1 MNTDH
6 DQLQRLYE
14 EVPYLGVADP
24 ESHVRC
30 LQALAALHGIPA
42 AEARGCRVLELG
54 CAAGRNLI
62 PQAAEYP
69 GSRFVGA
76 DFSAA
81 QILDG
86 QTLIAELALG
96 NIELRHASIEQVDA
110 SWGQF
115 DYILCLGV
123 FSWVSPDLQSRVLSI
138 CRDNLAPQGVALIS
152 FNAYPGW
159 HQRTMVRDLL
169 RYHVA
174 AFADRRQQIAEARAL
189 LEFVAAHSAAP
200 SVQGRVFQF
209 EREHLRAVRDDYLFH
224 EYLVEDNHPQY
235 LHDFVRQAEAAAL
248 QFVTDVE
255 LWRMSGAFMPAA
267 VQPVLANTP
276 LVQRCQLLD
285 FLHNETFHKT
295 LLCHRDVRLQ
305 REWNL
310 ETLQP
315 FFLSL
320 AQKPKPVAIEV
331 DNAQPVS
338 IEFPFGAMSV
348 SQPLGKAAIK
358 HLIDIFPAAV
368 SLEQLHAGTLAAL
381 SPSVRAQAES
391 EGDSRNLLAQS
402 MLDVLCAGLLKL
414 YVDPPRFCDHVSRR
428 PCATPLARGLAAR
441 GNPLV
446 SQRHDNVK
454 LDPLQTFLI
463 PLMDGSCD
471 VSALTEAVEQAIT
484 DGRLTLPAGNLPVS
498 QAVEVALSQLCEAV
512 LLVA

>member
-1 MNTDH
+1 MISAH
-6 DQLQRLYE
+6 DQLRRVYE

-30 LQALAALHGIPA
+30 LRALAAVHGIPSA
-42 AEARGCRVLELG
+42 DARNCRVLELG

-69 GSRFVGA
+69 DSRFVGA
-76 DFSAA
+76 DFSAP
-81 QILDG
+81 QVDDG
-86 QTLIAELALG
+86 HAVIAELGLG
-96 NIELRHASIEQVDA
+96 NIELRHAGIEQVDA

-123 FSWVSPDLQSRVLSI
+123 FSWVPLDLQSRLLSI
-138 CRDNLAPQGVALIS
+138 CRDNLAPHGVALVS
-152 FNAYPGW
+152 FNTYPGW

-189 LEFVAAHSAAP
+189 LDFVAANSSAP
-200 SVQGRVFQF
+200 TIQGRVFQS
-209 EREHLRAVRDDYLFH
+209 EREHLRSVRDDYLFH
-224 EYLVEDNHPQY
+224 EYLVDDNHPQY
-235 LHDFVRQAEAAAL
+235 LHEFVRQAEAAGL
-248 QFVTDVE
+248 QFVTDAE

-276 LVQRCQLLD
+276 LLQRCQLLD
-285 FLHNETFHKT
+285 FLRNETFHKT
-295 LLCHRDVRLQ
+295 LLCHQQVRLQ
-305 REWNL
+305 RDWDL
-310 ETLQP
+310 DTLQP

-320 AQKPKPVAIEV
+320 AQKPKPVALEI
-331 DNAQPVS
+331 DNVQPVG
-338 IEFPFGAMSV
+338 IEFPFGAMTV

-358 HLIDIFPAAV
+358 HLIDVYPAAV

-381 SPSVRAQAES
+381 PPNLRAQAES

-402 MLDVLCAGLLKL
+402 MLDALRAGLLKI
-414 YVDPPRFCDHVSRR
+414 YAEPPRFCDRVSSR
-428 PCATPLARGLAAR
+428 PCVTPLARSLAAR

-454 LDPLQTFLI
+454 LDPLQAFLT
-463 PLMDGSCD
+463 PLLDGTRD
-471 VSALTEAVEQAIT
+471 ISALVEVVEQAIA
-484 DGRLTLPAGNLPVS
+484 DGRLTPSAGNPPAS
-498 QAVEVALSQLCEAV
+498 EAVEIALSQLCGAV
-512 LLVA
+512 LLVG